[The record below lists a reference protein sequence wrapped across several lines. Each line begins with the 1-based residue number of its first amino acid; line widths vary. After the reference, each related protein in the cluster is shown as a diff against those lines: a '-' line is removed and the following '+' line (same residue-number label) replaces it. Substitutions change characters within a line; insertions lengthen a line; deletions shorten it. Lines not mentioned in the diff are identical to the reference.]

1 MFSVPTFQ
9 QMHLTIVQEIR
20 NKTSLTIS
28 TDSDA
33 SIRAEGTDALV
44 EGLYQHQNHI
54 QRQLFIQTADEPY
67 LYIHAE
73 ELGLPRLGGT
83 RASGTIQ
90 ATSNID
96 LTVLA
101 GTKVTDGKGHYWSVV
116 ADTQLKANVATVLS
130 VNADQVGASWNFSGL
145 TLLFVSPIAGLAG
158 VVTVISI
165 SGGSDQEELEDWRA
179 RLLERKQLG
188 KDRDRNTDLIS
199 KLKEITGIKHV
210 YVYPKRRGLGSLDAA
225 ITAVGSPPTLPT
237 QALIK
242 TAQDFLDAEEAFW
255 GDLRIY
261 APTEQFLNVTAV
273 VSGGSS
279 DLSSVETTI
288 RDYFA
293 ELAPAEEYQSAVLT
307 ARIMALQYVTDVKLT
322 PSSNV
327 VPVVNWMYTNWIRLG
342 SLAVS
347 RA

>member
-1 MFSVPTFQ
+1 MAFQIPTFAQ
-9 QMHLTIVQEIR
+9 NRQTIIQEIE
-20 NKTSLTIS
+20 NQTGITVHD
-28 TDSDA
+28 DSDA
-33 SIRAEGTDALV
+33 AIRADGTASAVD
-44 EGLYQHQNHI
+44 GLYSYQSYI
-54 QRQLFIQTADEPY
+54 QKQLFIATADEPFLY
-67 LYIHAE
+67 LHAA
-73 ELGLPRLGGT
+73 ELDLPRLGGT
-83 RASGTIQ
+83 QASGTVSTI
-90 ATSNID
+90 SNAN
-96 LTVLA
+96 LTIPA
-101 GTKVTDGKGHYWSVV
+101 GSKVTDGKSHYWSTNNDVQLIKN
-116 ADTQLKANVATVLS
+116 TQTTINVTAS
-130 VNADQVGASWNFSGL
+130 EVGLSWNYEGSL
-145 TLLFVSPIAGLAG
+145 YWINPLAGLNG
-158 VVTVISI
+158 TVQAFIG
-165 SGGSDQEELEDWRA
+165 GGSDQEELEDWRA

-210 YVYPKRRGLGSLDAA
+210 YIYPKRRGLGSLDAA
-225 ITAVGSPPTLPT
+225 ITAVGNPPTLPT
-237 QALIK
+237 QTLIK

-261 APTEQFLNVTAV
+261 APTEQFLNVSAV
-273 VSGGSS
+273 VSGSSS

-342 SLAVS
+342 SLTVS